1 MKKRII
7 IYIFCVVAI
16 GVLLQVNAS
25 SSNDLKAFQTNNL
38 ESKETYDVSN
48 NTEPRNL
55 TAAAR
60 WAVSALG
67 GGALYDAATAKKHVG
82 KGTGRKQGASAG
94 YSACY

>member
-1 MKKRII
+1 M
-7 IYIFCVVAI
+7 AI
-16 GVLLQVNAS
+16 GILLQVNAS

-55 TAAAR
+55 AAAAR

-67 GGALYDAATAKKHVG
+67 GGALL
-82 KGTGRKQGASAG
+82 
-94 YSACY
+94 